1 MLGGSWFLIFIINF
15 LGLNIKFLIA
25 NLKKIQITNKWIMIS
40 LFLFI
45 DSYIGLKFDAGLL
58 SWSNIAKG
66 DILWILQSFE
76 MIAFGLIVVSKTVKK
91 TSGKI
96 KTLALIFTPI
106 FIFLLVLFT
115 LDTLLKGKGINTTFH
130 YNLSSISLSAI
141 YWSAA
146 YMTVAI
152 GLTLTYKVQR
162 YGNFAQAELMLLGSY
177 IALIMMWSDT
187 FFPISN
193 AKSDGNLNFQLLITS
208 AFFAFLICGIIGVII
223 DKSIYKPLRKKLAS
237 PQVLMITSLGVA
249 MVIRAILYMRFS
261 ARTFR
266 FIPDKDWRLLSSNI
280 DVPTQRI
287 DIVAGS
293 RIKEPFINIVNN
305 IDPYG
310 FSYSKI
316 ALVVGIFIAVSCLLF
331 IMHKTIL
338 GKKMRAVAD
347 NPDLAST
354 TGINVEK
361 IHSTSS
367 FLSAGISGLGGALLA
382 GILPVNPELGL
393 SLLLPAFAVI
403 VLGSITSIPGV
414 IIAAFVIGTVRS
426 LSEPLLIG
434 AGNALDRPTASGFA
448 EVMPFIFLIGVLLLM
463 PKGLGSILH
472 DWNVNRYKNLKSQK
486 NQSLSFIRKYPQ
498 ILSKFTNKGFNLF
511 FNKLLII
518 KSKNVLAI
526 YSLKTKNLINQF
538 SQKSTQ
544 TLDMYIISRINQKKD
559 HNQKKSKIDKETN
572 RGSWIFF
579 GILLF
584 SLVLITIL
592 LPSVTYFTKVM
603 QVARI
608 ITLLGIFS
616 LLSFSLNVHSGYTG
630 MTNFGVIFFAGI
642 GAVFV
647 GLLSAPIATNGY
659 GWGPLEAT
667 VFSILLASIVG
678 WLIAYPTARLR
689 MDYFAIVTISL
700 GEILR
705 ISLQAEPL
713 LRAGTVTSAM
723 GISNYTLPLKS
734 WWQSG
739 FSESIGNI
747 MGLPGAAPYVVL
759 LASLSISISLLTWWI
774 ISLIL
779 SSPWGRILK
788 SIREDEDVSQHHGHN
803 ILSHKAAS
811 LALGAGIAALGGV
824 LWAWLNTAVWP
835 DFMSPIRS
843 TFLIWAAFIVGG
855 KANNKGMFLG
865 AYIIVIVEFLF
876 NVMVVSRSNS
886 DLILHPITNYVDKIF
901 SWMIFDIGG
910 LIWSERSITEAF
922 PKGNVI
928 LELSYLKL
936 ALIGLV
942 IIIALRAAPKGLLP
956 EIPFMPKRKI
966 KANKNE

>member
-1 MLGGSWFLIFIINF
+1 ML
-15 LGLNIKFLIA
+15 
-25 NLKKIQITNKWIMIS
+25 IT

-45 DSYIGLKFDAGLL
+45 DSYLGLRFNEGLL
-58 SWSNIAKG
+58 SWSKIVEG
-66 DILWILQSFE
+66 DVLWILQSFE
-76 MIAFGLIVVSKTVKK
+76 MIIFSLIIVNKAVKK
-91 TSGKI
+91 STGKI
-96 KTLALIFTPI
+96 KAFTLILTPF
-106 FIFLLVLFT
+106 FIFFIILFI
-115 LDTLLKGKGINTTFH
+115 LDSLLKGKGINTTFH

-146 YMTVAI
+146 YLTVAM

-177 IALIMMWSDT
+177 IALILMWSDR

-193 AKSDGNLNFQLLITS
+193 APSDGNLNFSLLIFS
-208 AFFAFLICGIIGVII
+208 VIFAFFICGIIGVII
-223 DKSIYKPLRKKLAS
+223 DKSIYKPLRNKLAS
-237 PQVLMITSLGVA
+237 PQVMMITSLGVA
-249 MVIRAILYMRFS
+249 MVIRAIIYMRFS
-261 ARTFR
+261 AKTFR

-280 DVPTQRI
+280 EVPTQKIDLIVGERI
-287 DIVAGS
+287 N
-293 RIKEPFINIVNN
+293 EPFINIVNN

-316 ALVVGIFIAVSCLLF
+316 ALVVGMLIAVFALIF

-354 TGINVEK
+354 SGINVEN
-361 IHSTSS
+361 IHTTSS

-382 GILPVNPELGL
+382 AILPVNPELGL

-414 IIAAFVIGTVRS
+414 IIAAFIIGIVRS

-434 AGNALDRPTASGFA
+434 AGNALNRPTASGFA

-463 PKGLGSILH
+463 PKGLGNILH
-472 DWNVNRYKNLKSQK
+472 EWNVNRFKNIINNK
-486 NQSLSFIRKYPQ
+486 NETESIIKIYANKLLNSINLIFY
-498 ILSKFTNKGFNLF
+498 KFTNYLLLT
-511 FNKLLII
+511 KL
-518 KSKNVLAI
+518 
-526 YSLKTKNLINQF
+526 KNLI
-538 SQKSTQ
+538 S
-544 TLDMYIISRINQKKD
+544 DYISVNKKFISYSVNKIIRFIYKNSI
-559 HNQKKSKIDKETN
+559 SKISFNRKINKKKISINKESN

-584 SLVLITIL
+584 SLILITIL
-592 LPSVTYFTKVM
+592 LPSVSYFTKVM

-616 LLSFSLNVHSGYTG
+616 LLSFSLNIHSGLTG

-647 GLLSAPIATNGY
+647 GILSAPIATNGY
-659 GWGPLEAT
+659 GWGAIEAT
-667 VFSILLASIVG
+667 FFAVIIASIIG

-723 GISNYTLPLKS
+723 GISNYILPFKE
-734 WWQSG
+734 WWNSG

-747 MGLPGAAPYVVL
+747 IGLPGPAPYVLL
-759 LASLSISISLLTWWI
+759 LAILSISLTILVWWI
-774 ISLIL
+774 ISIIL

-788 SIREDEDVSQHHGHN
+788 SIREDEEVSQHHGHN

-824 LWAWLNTAVWP
+824 LWAWLNTAIWP

-855 KANNKGMFLG
+855 KGNNKGMFIG
-865 AYIIVIVEFLF
+865 AYIIVIVEFVF

-886 DLILHPITNYVDKIF
+886 DLILHPITTFADKIF
-901 SWMIFDIGG
+901 GWIIFDLGG
-910 LIWSERSITEAF
+910 LIWSEKSIIEVF

-928 LELSYLKL
+928 LELTYFKL

-942 IIIALRAAPKGLLP
+942 IIVALRFAPKGLLP
-956 EIPFMPKRKI
+956 EIPFMPKRKSRSI
-966 KANKNE
+966 END

>member
-1 MLGGSWFLIFIINF
+1 ML
-15 LGLNIKFLIA
+15 
-25 NLKKIQITNKWIMIS
+25 IT

-45 DSYIGLKFDAGLL
+45 DSYLGLRFNEGLL
-58 SWSNIAKG
+58 SWSKIVEG
-66 DILWILQSFE
+66 DVLWILQSLE
-76 MIAFGLIVVSKTVKK
+76 MIIFSLIIVNKAVKK
-91 TSGKI
+91 STGKI
-96 KTLALIFTPI
+96 KAFTLILTPF
-106 FIFLLVLFT
+106 FIFFIILFI
-115 LDTLLKGKGINTTFH
+115 LDSLLKGKGINTTFH

-146 YMTVAI
+146 YLTVAM

-177 IALIMMWSDT
+177 IALILMWSDR

-193 AKSDGNLNFQLLITS
+193 APSDGNLNFSLLIFS
-208 AFFAFLICGIIGVII
+208 VIFAFFICGIIGVII
-223 DKSIYKPLRKKLAS
+223 DKSIYKPLRNKLAS
-237 PQVLMITSLGVA
+237 PQVMMITSLGVA
-249 MVIRAILYMRFS
+249 MVIRAIIYMRFS
-261 ARTFR
+261 AKTFR

-280 DVPTQRI
+280 EVPTQKIDLIVGERI
-287 DIVAGS
+287 N
-293 RIKEPFINIVNN
+293 EPFINIVNN

-316 ALVVGIFIAVSCLLF
+316 ALVVGMLIAVFALIF

-338 GKKMRAVAD
+338 GKKMRAVSD

-354 TGINVEK
+354 SGINVEN
-361 IHSTSS
+361 IHTTSS

-382 GILPVNPELGL
+382 AILPVNPELGL

-414 IIAAFVIGTVRS
+414 IIAAFIIGIVRS

-434 AGNALDRPTASGFA
+434 AGNALNRPTASGFA

-463 PKGLGSILH
+463 PKGLGNILH
-472 DWNVNRYKNLKSQK
+472 EWNVNRFKNIINNK
-486 NQSLSFIRKYPQ
+486 NETESIIKIYANKLLNSINLIFY
-498 ILSKFTNKGFNLF
+498 KFTNYLLLT
-511 FNKLLII
+511 KL
-518 KSKNVLAI
+518 
-526 YSLKTKNLINQF
+526 KNLI
-538 SQKSTQ
+538 S
-544 TLDMYIISRINQKKD
+544 DYISVNKKFISYSVNKIIRFIYKNSI
-559 HNQKKSKIDKETN
+559 SKISFNRKINKKKISINKESN

-584 SLVLITIL
+584 SLILITIL
-592 LPSVTYFTKVM
+592 LPSVSYFTKVM

-608 ITLLGIFS
+608 VTLLGIFS
-616 LLSFSLNVHSGYTG
+616 LLSFSLNIHSGLTG

-647 GLLSAPIATNGY
+647 GILSAPIATNGY
-659 GWGPLEAT
+659 GWGAIEAT
-667 VFSILLASIVG
+667 FFAVIIASIIG

-723 GISNYTLPLKS
+723 GISNYILPFKE
-734 WWQSG
+734 WWNSG

-747 MGLPGAAPYVVL
+747 IGLPGPAPYVLL
-759 LASLSISISLLTWWI
+759 LAILSISLTILVWWI
-774 ISLIL
+774 ISIIL

-788 SIREDEDVSQHHGHN
+788 SIREDEEVSQHHGHN

-824 LWAWLNTAVWP
+824 LWAWLNTAIWP

-855 KANNKGMFLG
+855 KGNNKGMFIG
-865 AYIIVIVEFLF
+865 AYIIVIVEFVF

-886 DLILHPITNYVDKIF
+886 DLILHPITTFADKIF
-901 SWMIFDIGG
+901 GWIIFDLGG
-910 LIWSERSITEAF
+910 LIWSEKSIIEVF

-928 LELSYLKL
+928 LELTYFKL

-942 IIIALRAAPKGLLP
+942 IIVALRFAPKGLLP
-956 EIPFMPKRKI
+956 EIPFMPKRKSRSI
-966 KANKNE
+966 END

>member
-1 MLGGSWFLIFIINF
+1 ML
-15 LGLNIKFLIA
+15 
-25 NLKKIQITNKWIMIS
+25 IT

-45 DSYIGLKFDAGLL
+45 DSYLGLRFNEGLL
-58 SWSNIAKG
+58 SWSKIVEG
-66 DILWILQSFE
+66 DVLWILQSLE
-76 MIAFGLIVVSKTVKK
+76 MIIFSLIIVNKAVKK
-91 TSGKI
+91 STGKI
-96 KTLALIFTPI
+96 KAFTLILTPF
-106 FIFLLVLFT
+106 FIFFIILFI
-115 LDTLLKGKGINTTFH
+115 LDSLLKGKGINTTFH

-146 YMTVAI
+146 YLTVAM

-177 IALIMMWSDT
+177 IALILMWSDR

-193 AKSDGNLNFQLLITS
+193 APSDGNLNFSLLIFS
-208 AFFAFLICGIIGVII
+208 VIFAFFICGIIGVII
-223 DKSIYKPLRKKLAS
+223 DKSIYKPLRNKLAS
-237 PQVLMITSLGVA
+237 PQVMMITSLGVA
-249 MVIRAILYMRFS
+249 MVIRAIIYMRFS
-261 ARTFR
+261 AKTFR

-280 DVPTQRI
+280 EVPTQKIDLIVGERI
-287 DIVAGS
+287 N
-293 RIKEPFINIVNN
+293 EPFINIVNN

-316 ALVVGIFIAVSCLLF
+316 ALVVGMLIAVFALIF

-338 GKKMRAVAD
+338 GKKMRAVSD

-354 TGINVEK
+354 SGINVEN
-361 IHSTSS
+361 IHTTSS

-382 GILPVNPELGL
+382 AILPVNPELGL

-414 IIAAFVIGTVRS
+414 IIAAFIIGIVRS

-434 AGNALDRPTASGFA
+434 AGNALNRPTASGFA

-463 PKGLGSILH
+463 PKGLGNILH
-472 DWNVNRYKNLKSQK
+472 EWNVNRFKNIINNK
-486 NQSLSFIRKYPQ
+486 NETESIIKIYANKLLNSINLIFY
-498 ILSKFTNKGFNLF
+498 KFTNYLLLT
-511 FNKLLII
+511 KL
-518 KSKNVLAI
+518 
-526 YSLKTKNLINQF
+526 KNLI
-538 SQKSTQ
+538 S
-544 TLDMYIISRINQKKD
+544 DYISVNKKFISYSVNKIIRFIYKNSI
-559 HNQKKSKIDKETN
+559 SKISFNRKINKKKILINKESN

-584 SLVLITIL
+584 SLILITIL
-592 LPSVTYFTKVM
+592 LPSVSYFTKVM

-608 ITLLGIFS
+608 VTLLGIFS
-616 LLSFSLNVHSGYTG
+616 LLSFSLNIHSGLTG

-647 GLLSAPIATNGY
+647 GILSAPIATNGY
-659 GWGPLEAT
+659 GWGAIEAT
-667 VFSILLASIVG
+667 FFAVIIASIIG

-723 GISNYTLPLKS
+723 GISNYILPFKE
-734 WWQSG
+734 WWNSG

-747 MGLPGAAPYVVL
+747 IGLPGPAPYVLL
-759 LASLSISISLLTWWI
+759 LAILSISLTILVWWI
-774 ISLIL
+774 ISIIL

-788 SIREDEDVSQHHGHN
+788 SIREDEEVSQHHGHN

-824 LWAWLNTAVWP
+824 LWAWLNTAIWP

-855 KANNKGMFLG
+855 KGNNKGMFIG
-865 AYIIVIVEFLF
+865 AYIIVIVEFVF

-886 DLILHPITNYVDKIF
+886 DLILHPITTFADKIF
-901 SWMIFDIGG
+901 GWIIFDLGG
-910 LIWSERSITEAF
+910 LIWSEKSIIEVF

-928 LELSYLKL
+928 LELTYFKL

-942 IIIALRAAPKGLLP
+942 IIVALRFAPKGLLP
-956 EIPFMPKRKI
+956 EIPFMPKRKSRSI
-966 KANKNE
+966 END

>member
-1 MLGGSWFLIFIINF
+1 VLI
-15 LGLNIKFLIA
+15 
-25 NLKKIQITNKWIMIS
+25 T

-45 DSYIGLKFDAGLL
+45 DSYLGLRFNEGLL
-58 SWSNIAKG
+58 SWSKIVEG
-66 DILWILQSFE
+66 DVLWILQSLE
-76 MIAFGLIVVSKTVKK
+76 MIIFSLIIVNKAVKK
-91 TSGKI
+91 STGKI
-96 KTLALIFTPI
+96 KAFTLILTPF
-106 FIFLLVLFT
+106 FIFFIILFI
-115 LDTLLKGKGINTTFH
+115 LDSLLKGKGINTTFH

-146 YMTVAI
+146 YLTVAM

-177 IALIMMWSDT
+177 IALILMWSDR

-193 AKSDGNLNFQLLITS
+193 APSDGNLNFSLLIFS
-208 AFFAFLICGIIGVII
+208 VIFAFFICGIIGVII
-223 DKSIYKPLRKKLAS
+223 DKSIYKPLRNKLAS
-237 PQVLMITSLGVA
+237 PQVMMITSLGVA
-249 MVIRAILYMRFS
+249 MVIRAIIYMRFS
-261 ARTFR
+261 AKTFR

-280 DVPTQRI
+280 EVPTQKIDLIVGERI
-287 DIVAGS
+287 N
-293 RIKEPFINIVNN
+293 EPFINIVNN

-316 ALVVGIFIAVSCLLF
+316 ALVVGMLIAVFALIF

-354 TGINVEK
+354 SGINVEN
-361 IHSTSS
+361 IHTTSS

-382 GILPVNPELGL
+382 AILPVNPELGL

-414 IIAAFVIGTVRS
+414 IIAAFIIGIVRS

-434 AGNALDRPTASGFA
+434 AGNALNRPTASGFA

-463 PKGLGSILH
+463 PKGLGNILH
-472 DWNVNRYKNLKSQK
+472 EWNVNRFKNIINNK
-486 NQSLSFIRKYPQ
+486 NETESIIKIYANKLLNSINLIFY
-498 ILSKFTNKGFNLF
+498 KFTNYLLLT
-511 FNKLLII
+511 KL
-518 KSKNVLAI
+518 
-526 YSLKTKNLINQF
+526 KNLI
-538 SQKSTQ
+538 S
-544 TLDMYIISRINQKKD
+544 DYISVNKKFISYSVNKIIRFIYKNSI
-559 HNQKKSKIDKETN
+559 SKISFNRKINKKKISINKESN

-584 SLVLITIL
+584 SLILITIL
-592 LPSVTYFTKVM
+592 LPSVSYFTKVM

-616 LLSFSLNVHSGYTG
+616 LLSFSLNIHSGLTG

-647 GLLSAPIATNGY
+647 GILSAPIATNGY
-659 GWGPLEAT
+659 GWGAIEAT
-667 VFSILLASIVG
+667 FFAVIIASIIG

-723 GISNYTLPLKS
+723 GISNYILPFKE
-734 WWQSG
+734 WWNSG

-747 MGLPGAAPYVVL
+747 IGLPGPAPYVLL
-759 LASLSISISLLTWWI
+759 LAILSISLTILVWWI
-774 ISLIL
+774 ISIIL

-788 SIREDEDVSQHHGHN
+788 SIREDEEVSQHHGHN

-824 LWAWLNTAVWP
+824 LWAWLNTAIWP

-855 KANNKGMFLG
+855 KGNNKGMFIG
-865 AYIIVIVEFLF
+865 AYIIVIVEFVF

-886 DLILHPITNYVDKIF
+886 DLILHPITTFADKIF
-901 SWMIFDIGG
+901 GWIIFDLGG
-910 LIWSERSITEAF
+910 LIWSEKSIIEVF

-928 LELSYLKL
+928 LELTYFKL

-942 IIIALRAAPKGLLP
+942 IIVALRFAPKGLLP
-956 EIPFMPKRKI
+956 EIPFMPKRKSRSI
-966 KANKNE
+966 END

>member
-1 MLGGSWFLIFIINF
+1 ML
-15 LGLNIKFLIA
+15 
-25 NLKKIQITNKWIMIS
+25 IT

-45 DSYIGLKFDAGLL
+45 DSYLGLRFNEGLL
-58 SWSNIAKG
+58 SWSKIVEG
-66 DILWILQSFE
+66 DVLWILQSLE
-76 MIAFGLIVVSKTVKK
+76 MIIFSLIIVNKAVKK
-91 TSGKI
+91 STGKI
-96 KTLALIFTPI
+96 KAFTLILTPF
-106 FIFLLVLFT
+106 FIFFIILFI
-115 LDTLLKGKGINTTFH
+115 LDSLLKGKGINTTFH

-146 YMTVAI
+146 YLTVAM

-177 IALIMMWSDT
+177 IALILMWSDR

-193 AKSDGNLNFQLLITS
+193 APSDGNLNFRLLIFS
-208 AFFAFLICGIIGVII
+208 VIFAFFICGIIGVII
-223 DKSIYKPLRKKLAS
+223 DKSIYKPLRNKLAS
-237 PQVLMITSLGVA
+237 PQVMMITSLGVA
-249 MVIRAILYMRFS
+249 MVIRAIIYMRFS
-261 ARTFR
+261 AKTFR

-280 DVPTQRI
+280 EVPTQKIDLIVGERI
-287 DIVAGS
+287 N
-293 RIKEPFINIVNN
+293 EPFINIVNN

-316 ALVVGIFIAVSCLLF
+316 ALVVGMLIAVFALIF

-354 TGINVEK
+354 SGINVEN
-361 IHSTSS
+361 IHTTSS

-382 GILPVNPELGL
+382 AILPVNPELGL

-414 IIAAFVIGTVRS
+414 IIAAFIIGIVRS

-434 AGNALDRPTASGFA
+434 AGNALNRPTASGFA

-463 PKGLGSILH
+463 PKGLGNILH
-472 DWNVNRYKNLKSQK
+472 EWNVNRFKNIINNK
-486 NQSLSFIRKYPQ
+486 NETESIIKIYANKLLNSINLIFY
-498 ILSKFTNKGFNLF
+498 KFTNYLLLT
-511 FNKLLII
+511 KL
-518 KSKNVLAI
+518 
-526 YSLKTKNLINQF
+526 KNLI
-538 SQKSTQ
+538 S
-544 TLDMYIISRINQKKD
+544 DYISVNKKFISYSVNKIIRFIYKNSI
-559 HNQKKSKIDKETN
+559 SKISFNRKINKKKISINKESN

-584 SLVLITIL
+584 SLILITIL
-592 LPSVTYFTKVM
+592 LPSVSYFTKVM

-616 LLSFSLNVHSGYTG
+616 LLSFSLNIHSGLTG

-647 GLLSAPIATNGY
+647 GILSAPIATNGY
-659 GWGPLEAT
+659 GWGAIEAT
-667 VFSILLASIVG
+667 FFAVIIASIIG

-723 GISNYTLPLKS
+723 GISNYILPFKE
-734 WWQSG
+734 WWNSG

-747 MGLPGAAPYVVL
+747 IGLPGPAPYVLL
-759 LASLSISISLLTWWI
+759 LAILSISLTILVWWI
-774 ISLIL
+774 ISIIL

-788 SIREDEDVSQHHGHN
+788 SIREDEEVSQHHGHN

-824 LWAWLNTAVWP
+824 LWAWLNTAIWP

-855 KANNKGMFLG
+855 KGNNKGMFIG
-865 AYIIVIVEFLF
+865 AYIIVIVEFVF

-886 DLILHPITNYVDKIF
+886 DLILHPITTFADKIF
-901 SWMIFDIGG
+901 GWIIFDLGG
-910 LIWSERSITEAF
+910 LIWSEKSIIEVF

-928 LELSYLKL
+928 LELTYFKL

-942 IIIALRAAPKGLLP
+942 IIVALRFAPKGLLP
-956 EIPFMPKRKI
+956 EIPFMPKRKSRSI
-966 KANKNE
+966 END

>member
-1 MLGGSWFLIFIINF
+1 ML
-15 LGLNIKFLIA
+15 
-25 NLKKIQITNKWIMIS
+25 IS

-45 DSYIGLKFDAGLL
+45 DSYLGLRFDGGIL
-58 SWSNIAKG
+58 SWSKFVQG
-66 DILWILQSFE
+66 DVLWILQSLE
-76 MIAFGLIVVSKTVKK
+76 MIVFSLIIVNKAVKK
-91 TSGKI
+91 SSGKI
-96 KTLALIFTPI
+96 KALTLILTPF
-106 FIFLLVLFT
+106 FIFFIVLFI
-115 LDTLLKGKGINTTFH
+115 LDSLLKGKGINTTFH

-146 YMTVAI
+146 YLTVAM

-177 IALIMMWSDT
+177 IALILMWSDK

-193 AKSDGNLNFQLLITS
+193 APSDGNLNFNLLIS
-208 AFFAFLICGIIGVII
+208 SVIVAFFICGIIGVII
-223 DKSIYKPLRKKLAS
+223 DKSIYKPLRNKLAS
-237 PQVLMITSLGVA
+237 PQVMMITSLGVA
-249 MVIRAILYMRFS
+249 MVIRAIIYMRFS
-261 ARTFR
+261 AKTFR
-266 FIPDKDWRLLSSNI
+266 FIPDKDWRLLSSNVE
-280 DVPTQRI
+280 VPTQKIDLILGTRI
-287 DIVAGS
+287 N
-293 RIKEPFINIVNN
+293 EPFINIVNN

-316 ALVVGIFIAVSCLLF
+316 ALVVGILVAVFILIF

-354 TGINVEK
+354 SGINVEN

-382 GILPVNPELGL
+382 AILPVNPELGL

-414 IIAAFVIGTVRS
+414 IIAAFVIGIVRS

-448 EVMPFIFLIGVLLLM
+448 EVMPFIFLIGVLLLL

-472 DWNVNRYKNLKSQK
+472 EWNVSRFKNIINNK
-486 NQSLSFIRKYPQ
+486 NESESFFKIYAN
-498 ILSKFTNKGFNLF
+498 KFSNSINLIF
-511 FNKLLII
+511 DKF
-518 KSKNVLAI
+518 
-526 YSLKTKNLINQF
+526 TKNLLLNKL
-538 SQKSTQ
+538 QKLIIENLSVTKKFISSSSNKIIK
-544 TLDMYIISRINQKKD
+544 IISLHSIYKISISRKIYKKNLSIN
-559 HNQKKSKIDKETN
+559 KETN

-584 SLVLITIL
+584 SLILITIL
-592 LPSVTYFTKVM
+592 LPSVSYFTKVM

-608 ITLLGIFS
+608 VTLLGIFS
-616 LLSFSLNVHSGYTG
+616 LLSFSLNIHSGLTG

-647 GLLSAPIATNGY
+647 GILSAPIATNGY
-659 GWGPLEAT
+659 GWGAIEAT
-667 VFSILLASIVG
+667 FFAVIIASIIG

-723 GISNYTLPLKS
+723 GISNYILPFKE
-734 WWQSG
+734 WWNSG
-739 FSESIGNI
+739 FSETIGNI
-747 MGLPGAAPYVVL
+747 IGLPGPAPYVLL
-759 LASLSISISLLTWWI
+759 LAILSISLTILVWWI
-774 ISLIL
+774 ISIIL

-788 SIREDEDVSQHHGHN
+788 SIREDEEVSQHHGHN

-855 KANNKGMFLG
+855 KGNNKGMFIG
-865 AYIIVIVEFLF
+865 AYIIVIVEFVF

-886 DLILHPITNYVDKIF
+886 DLILHPITTFVDKIF
-901 SWMIFDIGG
+901 SWIILDLGG
-910 LIWSERSITEAF
+910 LIWSDRSIIEVF
-922 PKGNVI
+922 PKGKVI
-928 LELSYLKL
+928 LELTYFKL

-942 IIIALRAAPKGLLP
+942 IIIALRFAPKGLLP
-956 EIPFMPKRKI
+956 EIPFMPKRKSRSI
-966 KANKNE
+966 ENE

>member
-1 MLGGSWFLIFIINF
+1 MVVFSLIIV
-15 LGLNIKFLIA
+15 
-25 NLKKIQITNKWIMIS
+25 NK
-40 LFLFI
+40 
-45 DSYIGLKFDAGLL
+45 A
-58 SWSNIAKG
+58 
-66 DILWILQSFE
+66 
-76 MIAFGLIVVSKTVKK
+76 VKK
-91 TSGKI
+91 SSGKI
-96 KTLALIFTPI
+96 KALTLIATPF
-106 FIFLLVLFT
+106 FIFFIVLFI
-115 LDTLLKGKGINTTFH
+115 LDSLLKGKGINTTFH

-146 YMTVAI
+146 YLTVAM

-177 IALIMMWSDT
+177 IALILMWSDK

-193 AKSDGNLNFQLLITS
+193 APSDGNLNFNLLIS
-208 AFFAFLICGIIGVII
+208 SVIFAFFICGIIGVII
-223 DKSIYKPLRKKLAS
+223 DKSIYKPLRNKLAS
-237 PQVLMITSLGVA
+237 PQVMMITSLGVA
-249 MVIRAILYMRFS
+249 MVIRAIIYMRFS
-261 ARTFR
+261 AKTFR

-280 DVPTQRI
+280 EVPTQKIDLIVGERI
-287 DIVAGS
+287 N
-293 RIKEPFINIVNN
+293 EPFINIVNN

-316 ALVVGIFIAVSCLLF
+316 ALVVGMLLAVFTLIF

-354 TGINVEK
+354 SGINVEK
-361 IHSTSS
+361 IHTTSS

-382 GILPVNPELGL
+382 AILPINPELGL

-414 IIAAFVIGTVRS
+414 IIAAFVIGIVRS

-448 EVMPFIFLIGVLLLM
+448 EVMPFIFLIGVLLLI
-463 PKGLGSILH
+463 PKGLGNILH
-472 DWNVNRYKNLKSQK
+472 EWNVNRFKNVINNK
-486 NQSLSFIRKYPQ
+486 NKPDSNFKIYANKFSNLINLIFE
-498 ILSKFTNKGFNLF
+498 KFTNNLLLI
-511 FNKLLII
+511 NKL
-518 KSKNVLAI
+518 
-526 YSLKTKNLINQF
+526 KNLILENL
-538 SQKSTQ
+538 S
-544 TLDMYIISRINQKKD
+544 IIKKFVSLFVNKITRVINFHSMSNIFIKRKLYKKMLSI
-559 HNQKKSKIDKETN
+559 NTETN

-584 SLVLITIL
+584 SLILITIL
-592 LPSVTYFTKVM
+592 LPSVSYFTKVM

-608 ITLLGIFS
+608 VTLLGIFS
-616 LLSFSLNVHSGYTG
+616 LLSFSLNIHSGLTG

-647 GLLSAPIATNGY
+647 GILSAPIATNGY
-659 GWGPLEAT
+659 GWGAMEAT
-667 VFSILLASIVG
+667 FFAVIIASIIG

-723 GISNYTLPLKS
+723 GISNYVLPFKE
-734 WWQSG
+734 WWNSG
-739 FSESIGNI
+739 FSESIGNVI
-747 MGLPGAAPYVVL
+747 GLPGPAPYVLL
-759 LASLSISISLLTWWI
+759 LAILSISLSILVWWI
-774 ISLIL
+774 ISIIL

-788 SIREDEDVSQHHGHN
+788 SIREDEEVSQHHGHN

-855 KANNKGMFLG
+855 KGNNKGMFIG
-865 AYIIVIVEFLF
+865 AYIIVIVEFVF

-886 DLILHPITNYVDKIF
+886 DLILHPITTFADKIF
-901 SWMIFDIGG
+901 SWIIFDLGG
-910 LIWSERSITEAF
+910 LIWSEKSILEVF

-928 LELSYLKL
+928 LELTYFKL

-942 IIIALRAAPKGLLP
+942 IIIALRFAPKGLLP
-956 EIPFMPKRKI
+956 EIPFMPKRKSRSI
-966 KANKNE
+966 ENE

>member
-1 MLGGSWFLIFIINF
+1 M
-15 LGLNIKFLIA
+15 KFLLY
-25 NLKKIQITNKWIMIS
+25 NFNKIQVTYKWLLLS

-45 DSYIGLKFDAGLL
+45 DSYLGLKFNLGLL
-58 SWSNIAKG
+58 SWSNIPKG

-76 MIAFGLIVVSKTVKK
+76 MFASGLIIVNRAVKHSQGRTK
-91 TSGKI
+91 AL
-96 KTLALIFTPI
+96 TLISTPV
-106 FIFLLVLFT
+106 FIFLLVLFIM
-115 LDTLLKGKGINTTFH
+115 DTLLKGKGINTIFY
-130 YNLSSISLSAI
+130 YNLSSISLSAL
-141 YWSAA
+141 YWSVA
-146 YMTVAI
+146 YMTVAV

-162 YGNFAQAELMLLGSY
+162 YGNFAQAEIMLLGSY
-177 IALIMMWSDT
+177 VALIMMWSDM
-187 FFPISN
+187 FFPISD
-193 AKSDGNLNFQLLITS
+193 AASDGILNYQLLLASAIS
-208 AFFAFLICGIIGVII
+208 AFIICGLIGVFI
-223 DKSIYKPLRKKLAS
+223 DKSVYKPLRNRFAS

-266 FIPDKDWRLLSSNI
+266 FIPDKDWRLLSSNVE
-280 DVPTQRI
+280 VPTQRI
-287 DIVAGS
+287 DLVVGS
-293 RIKEPFINIVNN
+293 RIDEPFFNIVSN

-316 ALVVGIFIAVSCLLF
+316 ALVIGVLLAVSGLMF

-354 TGINVEK
+354 SGINVEN

-382 GILPVNPELGL
+382 AILPVNPELGL

-414 IIAAFVIGTVRS
+414 IIAAFIIGIVRA
-426 LSEPLLIG
+426 LSEPVLIG
-434 AGNALDRPTASGFA
+434 AGNALDRPTAGGFA
-448 EVMPFIFLIGVLLLM
+448 EVMPFMFLIGVLLLM
-463 PKGLGSILH
+463 PSGLGNALH
-472 DWNVNRYKNLKSQK
+472 QWNINRLTKVKSQK
-486 NQSLSFIRKYPQ
+486 KKSLLFISDLFKTV
-498 ILSKFTNKGFNLF
+498 SKLTSDITNS
-511 FNKLLII
+511 I
-518 KSKNVLAI
+518 
-526 YSLKTKNLINQF
+526 SLKLSIWESKKVFSSYISKAVPYLTNPYQTAVQLIPRYGAPITNLI
-538 SQKSTQ
+538 KTPARY
-544 TLDMYIISRINQKKD
+544 LPR
-559 HNQKKSKIDKETN
+559 IDKETD

-584 SLVLITIL
+584 GLILISML
-592 LPSVTYFTKVM
+592 LPSVSYFTKVM
-603 QVARI
+603 QIARI
-608 ITLLGIFS
+608 VALLGIFS
-616 LLSFSLNVHSGYTG
+616 LLSFSLNIHSGFTG

-647 GLLSAPIATNGY
+647 GILSAPVETNGY
-659 GWGPLEAT
+659 GWGSLEAT
-667 VFSILLASIVG
+667 IFAVLLAAVVG

-689 MDYFAIVTISL
+689 TDYFAIVTISL

-723 GISNYTLPLKS
+723 GISNYELPLKD
-734 WWQSG
+734 WWNSG
-739 FSESIGNI
+739 MSESIGNI
-747 MGLPGAAPYVVL
+747 IGLPGNAPYVLL
-759 LASLSISISLLTWWI
+759 LAILSISLCLITWWAISLV
-774 ISLIL
+774 L

-788 SIREDEDVSQHHGHN
+788 SIREDEEVSQHHGHN

-811 LALGAGIAALGGV
+811 LALGAAIAALGGV

-855 KANNKGMFLG
+855 KGNNKGMFIG
-865 AYIIVIVEFLF
+865 AFIIVIVEFIF

-886 DLILHPITNYVDKIF
+886 DLILHPLTTYVDKIF
-901 SWMIFDIGG
+901 GWIVYDIGG
-910 LIWSERSITEAF
+910 LIWSERSIIEAF
-922 PKGNVI
+922 PKGTVL

-942 IIIALRAAPKGLLP
+942 IIVALRAAPKGLLP
-956 EIPFMPKRKI
+956 EIPFKPKI
-966 KANKNE
+966 KGKVGKNE

>member
-1 MLGGSWFLIFIINF
+1 VLI
-15 LGLNIKFLIA
+15 
-25 NLKKIQITNKWIMIS
+25 T

-45 DSYIGLKFDAGLL
+45 DSYLGLRFNEGLL
-58 SWSNIAKG
+58 SWSKIVEG
-66 DILWILQSFE
+66 DVLWILQSLE
-76 MIAFGLIVVSKTVKK
+76 MIIFSLIIVNKAVKK
-91 TSGKI
+91 STGKI
-96 KTLALIFTPI
+96 KAFTLILTPF
-106 FIFLLVLFT
+106 FIFFIILFI
-115 LDTLLKGKGINTTFH
+115 LDSLLKGKGINTTFH

-146 YMTVAI
+146 YLTVAM

-177 IALIMMWSDT
+177 IALILMWSDR

-193 AKSDGNLNFQLLITS
+193 APSDGNLNFSLLIFS
-208 AFFAFLICGIIGVII
+208 VIFAFFICGIIGVII
-223 DKSIYKPLRKKLAS
+223 DKSIYKPLRNKLAS
-237 PQVLMITSLGVA
+237 PQVMMITSLGVA
-249 MVIRAILYMRFS
+249 MVIRAIIYMRFS
-261 ARTFR
+261 AKTFR

-280 DVPTQRI
+280 EVPTQKIDLIVGERI
-287 DIVAGS
+287 N
-293 RIKEPFINIVNN
+293 EPFINIVNN

-316 ALVVGIFIAVSCLLF
+316 ALVVGMLIAVFALIF

-338 GKKMRAVAD
+338 GKKMRAVSD

-354 TGINVEK
+354 SGINVEN
-361 IHSTSS
+361 IHTTSS

-382 GILPVNPELGL
+382 AILPVNPELGL

-414 IIAAFVIGTVRS
+414 IIAAFIIGIVRS

-434 AGNALDRPTASGFA
+434 AGNALNRPTASGFA

-463 PKGLGSILH
+463 PKGLGNILH
-472 DWNVNRYKNLKSQK
+472 EWNVNRFKNIINNK
-486 NQSLSFIRKYPQ
+486 NETESIIKIYANKLLNSINLIFY
-498 ILSKFTNKGFNLF
+498 KFTNYLLLT
-511 FNKLLII
+511 KL
-518 KSKNVLAI
+518 
-526 YSLKTKNLINQF
+526 KNLI
-538 SQKSTQ
+538 S
-544 TLDMYIISRINQKKD
+544 DYISVNKKFISYSVNKIIRFIYKNSI
-559 HNQKKSKIDKETN
+559 SKISFNRKINKKKISINKESN

-584 SLVLITIL
+584 SLILITIL
-592 LPSVTYFTKVM
+592 LPSVSYFTKVM

-608 ITLLGIFS
+608 VTLLGIFS
-616 LLSFSLNVHSGYTG
+616 LLSFSLNIHSGLTG

-647 GLLSAPIATNGY
+647 GILSAPIATNGY
-659 GWGPLEAT
+659 GWGAIEAT
-667 VFSILLASIVG
+667 FFAVIIASIIG

-723 GISNYTLPLKS
+723 GISNYILPFKE
-734 WWQSG
+734 WWNSG

-747 MGLPGAAPYVVL
+747 IGLPGPAPYVLL
-759 LASLSISISLLTWWI
+759 LAILSISLTILVWWI
-774 ISLIL
+774 ISIIL

-788 SIREDEDVSQHHGHN
+788 SIREDEEVSQHHGHN

-824 LWAWLNTAVWP
+824 LWAWLNTAIWP

-855 KANNKGMFLG
+855 KGNNKGMFIG
-865 AYIIVIVEFLF
+865 AYIIVIVEFVF

-886 DLILHPITNYVDKIF
+886 DLILHPITTFADKIF
-901 SWMIFDIGG
+901 GWIIFDLGG
-910 LIWSERSITEAF
+910 LIWSEKSIIEVF

-928 LELSYLKL
+928 LELTYFKL

-942 IIIALRAAPKGLLP
+942 IIVALRFAPKGLLP
-956 EIPFMPKRKI
+956 EIPFMPKRKSRSI
-966 KANKNE
+966 END

>member
-1 MLGGSWFLIFIINF
+1 M
-15 LGLNIKFLIA
+15 LIA
-25 NLKKIQITNKWIMIS
+25 

-45 DSYIGLKFDAGLL
+45 DSYLGLRFNGGLL
-58 SWSNIAKG
+58 SWSKFIQG
-66 DILWILQSFE
+66 DVLWILQSTE
-76 MIAFGLIVVSKTVKK
+76 MVVFSLIIVNKAVKK
-91 TSGKI
+91 SSGKI
-96 KTLALIFTPI
+96 KALTLTLTPF
-106 FIFLLVLFT
+106 FIFFIVLFI
-115 LDTLLKGKGINTTFH
+115 LDSLLKGKGINTTFH
-130 YNLSSISLSAI
+130 YNLSSISLSAV

-146 YMTVAI
+146 YLTVAM

-177 IALIMMWSDT
+177 IALILMWSDN

-193 AKSDGNLNFQLLITS
+193 APSDGNLNFNLLIS
-208 AFFAFLICGIIGVII
+208 SVIFAFFICCIIGVII
-223 DKSIYKPLRKKLAS
+223 DKSIYKPLRRKLAS
-237 PQVLMITSLGVA
+237 PQVMMITSLGVA
-249 MVIRAILYMRFS
+249 MVIRAIIYMRFS
-261 ARTFR
+261 AQTFR

-280 DVPTQRI
+280 EFPTQRI
-287 DIVAGS
+287 DLILGT

-316 ALVVGIFIAVSCLLF
+316 ALVIGMLIAVFILIF

-354 TGINVEK
+354 SGINVEN
-361 IHSTSS
+361 IHTTSA

-382 GILPVNPELGL
+382 AILPINPELGL

-414 IIAAFVIGTVRS
+414 IIAAFVIGIVRS

-448 EVMPFIFLIGVLLLM
+448 EVMPFIFLIGVLLLL
-463 PKGLGSILH
+463 PKGLGNILH
-472 DWNVNRYKNLKSQK
+472 EWNVNRFKNIINNK
-486 NQSLSFIRKYPQ
+486 NESASTFKIYANNFSNSINLIFE
-498 ILSKFTNKGFNLF
+498 KF
-511 FNKLLII
+511 
-518 KSKNVLAI
+518 
-526 YSLKTKNLINQF
+526 TKNLLLNKLKNLTIETVSITTKFVSLSINKITRIVNIH
-538 SQKSTQ
+538 S
-544 TLDMYIISRINQKKD
+544 ISNIYTKRKFYKKKLTIN
-559 HNQKKSKIDKETN
+559 KETN

-584 SLVLITIL
+584 SLILITIL
-592 LPSVTYFTKVM
+592 LPSVSYFTKVM

-608 ITLLGIFS
+608 VTLLGIFS
-616 LLSFSLNVHSGYTG
+616 LLSFSLNIHSGLTG

-647 GLLSAPIATNGY
+647 GILSAPIATNGY
-659 GWGPLEAT
+659 GWGAIEAT
-667 VFSILLASIVG
+667 FFAVIIASI
-678 WLIAYPTARLR
+678 IAGRIADPTARLR

-723 GISNYTLPLKS
+723 GISNYILPFKD
-734 WWQSG
+734 WWNSG
-739 FSESIGNI
+739 SSEYIGNI
-747 MGLPGAAPYVVL
+747 IGLPGPAPYVLL
-759 LASLSISISLLTWWI
+759 LAILSISLTILVWWI
-774 ISLIL
+774 ISIIL

-788 SIREDEDVSQHHGHN
+788 SIREDEEVSQHHGHN

-811 LALGAGIAALGGV
+811 LALGAGIAALGGG
-824 LWAWLNTAVWP
+824 LWAWRNTAVWP

-855 KANNKGMFLG
+855 KGNNKGMFIG
-865 AYIIVIVEFLF
+865 AYIIVIVEFIF

-886 DLILHPITNYVDKIF
+886 DLILHPITTFVDKIF
-901 SWMIFDIGG
+901 SWIILDLGG
-910 LIWSERSITEAF
+910 LFWSERSILEVF

-928 LELSYLKL
+928 LELTYFKL

-942 IIIALRAAPKGLLP
+942 IIIALRFAPKGLLP
-956 EIPFMPKRKI
+956 EITFMPKRKSRS
-966 KANKNE
+966 KEND